1 MNGNPA
7 EAQASSR
14 LLYKLLKLKA
24 RTALWPSATLGSR
37 FFRGV
42 EDVAQIDFV
51 ELDRGLGG
59 RLERGLDLGR
69 LAGGGIKGFGEAKA
83 ERGERFRVG
92 LFLVGRGGRAVD
104 PLRHADED
112 RARELEVRVLERLGE
127 RRFLVLARFVWAFV
141 GVAHATERSGGAGR
155 LARTKNMEP
164 TPARSAR

>member
-92 LFLVGRGGRAVD
+92 LFLVGRGRRAGARGSG
-104 PLRHADED
+104 PGTPR
-112 RARELEVRVLERLGE
+112 RAPISCAGPFCLGFC
-127 RRFLVLARFVWAFV
+127 R
-141 GVAHATERSGGAGR
+141 GCSCH
-155 LARTKNMEP
+155 
-164 TPARSAR
+164 